1 MDATALER
9 QNRRIGKL
17 KEQGVT
23 RSTVFVHHNCK
34 PALEAMRPHFVDAA
48 KAEALSALLAQLS
61 NKKTPTNVASVK
73 QLSPFRYPGGKTWLV
88 PEVRRWMMTSKRT
101 PSVFCEPFAGGAM
114 AGLTVAAEGLA
125 EHVFL
130 GELDADVAAVWK
142 TIFSGKQADVDW
154 LKKQILDFDVN
165 LENVRAIL
173 DANPKAARSL
183 AFRTIVRNRMQRGG
197 IMAAGAGLVKA
208 GEAGRGLNSRWYP
221 ETLGTR
227 IDALF
232 SIRDRVTFEQV
243 DAFEAVKRYAKDAD
257 AFFFIDPP
265 YTAGGKN
272 AGKRLYTHNELN
284 HEELFKLMASVKGSV
299 MLTYDDAPEV
309 RALAEKHGFH
319 VEPVPMKN
327 THHALIRELLILK
340 P

>member
-1 MDATALER
+1 M
-9 QNRRIGKL
+9 L
-17 KEQGVT
+17 KQ
-23 RSTVFVHHNCK
+23 
-34 PALEAMRPHFVDAA
+34 
-48 KAEALSALLAQLS
+48 
-61 NKKTPTNVASVK
+61 
-73 QLSPFRYPGGKTWLV
+73 
-88 PEVRRWMMTSKRT
+88 
-101 PSVFCEPFAGGAM
+101 
-114 AGLTVAAEGLA
+114 
-125 EHVFL
+125 
-130 GELDADVAAVWK
+130 
-142 TIFSGKQADVDW
+142 
-154 LKKQILDFDVN
+154 QILEFDVT
-165 LENVRAIL
+165 LENVREIL
-173 DANPKAARSL
+173 DGKPRAARAR

-227 IDALF
+227 IDALRA
-232 SIRDRVTFEQV
+232 IKERVTFEQV
-243 DAFEAVKRYAKDAD
+243 DAFEAVKRYAKDAN

-272 AGKRLYTHNELN
+272 AGKRLYTHNEID
-284 HEELFKLMASVKGSV
+284 HKGLFALMASVKGSV

-309 RALAEKHGFH
+309 RFMAEKHGFR

>member
-9 QNRRIGKL
+9 QNRRINRL
-17 KEQGVT
+17 KEQGVS
-23 RSTVFVHHNCK
+23 RATVFVHDECR
-34 PALEAMRPHFVDAA
+34 PALEGLRHHFVDSA
-48 KAEALSALLAQLS
+48 KADALTALLAQLQS
-61 NKKTPTNVASVK
+61 KTTPTNVSSVR

-88 PEVRRWMMTSKRT
+88 PEVRRWLQSSKRT
-101 PSVFCEPFAGGAM
+101 PSTFCEPFAGGAM

-142 TIFSGKQADVDW
+142 TLFSGKATDIEW
-154 LKKQILDFDVN
+154 LKNQILDFEVTLD
-165 LENVRAIL
+165 NVRAIL
-173 DANPKAARSL
+173 DGSPRAVRAI

-197 IMAAGAGLVKA
+197 ILAAGAGLIKA
-208 GEAGRGLNSRWYP
+208 GEAGRGLRSRWYP
-221 ETLGTR
+221 ETLGKR
-227 IDALF
+227 MDAIF
-232 SIRDRVTFEQV
+232 AIKDRVTFEQV
-243 DAFEAVKRYAKDAD
+243 DAFESVKRYAKDPD

-272 AGKRLYTHNELN
+272 AGKRLYTHNELD
-284 HEELFKLMASVKGSV
+284 HEALFALMASVKGSV
-299 MLTYDDAPEV
+299 MLTYDDGPEV
-309 RALAEKHGFH
+309 RSLAEKHGFR

-327 THHALIRELLILK
+327 THHALIKELLILK